1 MGNLT
6 NKYIKDTYD
15 GLIKLQDSTAGVQ
28 PELQPLQDGLGND
41 LPIKVSTTEV
51 IITGSL
57 QGTASH
63 ADSSDTSVSSSYA
76 LTASYAENV
85 PVASDIYVSGIQFN
99 TGPTIEPWGYPGD
112 LVLSRTEGEPDLV
125 VTLDGRYQTIANA
138 QSEDQRV
145 TNLEYDVDAL
155 QAQTGS
161 YLITGSVTGNV
172 ITMEKQDGTTFPL
185 TVTVDPSNL
194 PAGVVSGSE
203 QVILQDTTGDL
214 SGSRISGPVNDSVS
228 SSYAVSASY
237 ADNGGV
243 TSIIAGSNVTIDQ
256 STGNVTISVSADTDT
271 TYDLESSQ
279 NGADVDINLN
289 GSDASVDT
297 VKLVAGAN
305 VNLVDDGLNNI
316 TISGELPNLST
327 DNIWVG
333 DINGVAQ
340 EVQSTGYLSG
350 SFAVLNGNNYFNGVE
365 NINGQVNIQAV
376 GVNNPLQVSSGSAAI
391 GFTFGEYGGNTQPA
405 LFFSGDNSYF
415 QATDNFTIENSPGGQ
430 GTGNMDFRTNGQFGI
445 TTYGTGS
452 QNITL
457 QSTSG
462 QISLNSPTNV
472 TGNLNVTGTT
482 YIKGASNNSTIIDVT
497 GTTKFKG
504 NIIQTSAVNGKSN
517 TAYPGIYQIYSAP
530 TIVSMDTSFGG
541 LFMVQNSTTG
551 DELTLVGDQS
561 QWGSGWSGLA
571 IAGNDPS
578 NNWPAFIGFQ
588 GKSSWTDG
596 RVTII
601 TPLVANTS
609 VEFQSSLDVTGTTN
623 LYGGLNVSGTTTHTG
638 DHTVTGN
645 ENIQGSL
652 NVTGTTNLYGGS
664 SVSGTTNFDGGGQVN
679 VQGRFETTGE
689 TLLSN
694 GAIITGNALVTGS
707 VDVSGSLHAVLKKP
721 GSGQINIFDVEN
733 QVGFYPGYPAMSQV
747 NFSLPS
753 VSGQYNGFL
762 FELYDSPSFNWG
774 SDLSI
779 GPNGVYAE
787 IIVSGSGQT
796 GEFNVYGY
804 SNGQTYANISA
815 TNTNVGYNP
824 ATKNIQV
831 GYPGG
836 DQTGSLHSGKI
847 EVGSKYGTTNEII
860 IDATNYIK
868 LDSTQIDITG
878 SINAINDLNVSGT
891 TNLYGDLNVSGTTTH
906 TGNHT
911 VTGDEYIQGSLNVTG
926 VTTTQ
931 NNIEVTGSV
940 NILNG
945 GINTATN
952 TNNSIGGNT
961 TFDGGGQLN
970 VNGRF
975 ETTGETLLSNGFVA
989 SGSAQLTGSLSV
1001 SGATYIKGA
1010 SNSSTVL
1017 EVTGNTKFKGN
1028 ITQTSNIAG
1037 NNKSNT
1043 AYPGTYAISDGANY
1057 SVGMYTD
1064 FGGLLSVNNTT
1075 TNDEITLVG
1084 DQGQWGTGW
1093 SGPAIAG
1100 NDPGNNWPAFI
1111 GFQNAS
1117 SWTDGRVTVVTPLV
1131 ANSGLDVTGSLNVE
1145 GGGVGLNT
1153 AANTTNNIAGS
1164 TTFDG
1169 GGQVYVNGRFETTGE
1184 TLLSNGA
1191 VITGSVNMANT
1202 MTLAPQDPLP
1212 TGGLGELAVSSS
1224 NELYFHNGTSWN
1236 VIV

>member
-28 PELQPLQDGLGND
+28 PTLQPLQDGLGND

-85 PVASDIYVSGIQFN
+85 PSSSNIYVSGITFYSSSI
-99 TGPTIEPWGYPGD
+99 IEPGGLPGE
-112 LVLSRTEGEPDLV
+112 LVLRRTEGEPDLV
-125 VTLDGRYQTIANA
+125 TDLDGRYQTIAQA
-138 QSEDQRV
+138 AGEDLRI
-145 TNLEYDVDAL
+145 TYLEYDVDAL

-185 TVTVDPSNL
+185 TVTVDPANL

-203 QVILQDTTGDL
+203 QVILQDTTGNL

-237 ADNGGV
+237 AENGGV
-243 TSIIAGSNVTIDQ
+243 TSIIAGTNVTIDQ
-256 STGNVTISVSADTDT
+256 STGNVTINASDAEIPVGGDQYQQLTTDGAGNLSWDFSTKTVINIKNVDSVPLTIGTPVYVVGLQGAGLYQVARADSSDPNKMPAIG
-271 TYDLESSQ
+271 LIQESSISV
-279 NGADVDINLN
+279 NGEGHAVMVGDIKGYNTLGAGWALNDNIYVSNLGILSNTRPIGTELIQKIGNVGSVANN
-289 GSDASVDT
+289 GDIV
-297 VKLVAGAN
+297 VVGAGRSN
-305 VNLVDDGLNNI
+305 D
-316 TISGELPNLST
+316 LPNIPT
-327 DNIWVG
+327 DHLWVG
-333 DINGVAQ
+333 DINGVPQAV
-340 EVQSTGYLSG
+340 ESTGYLSS
-350 SFAVLNGNNYFNGVE
+350 SFAVLNGDNYFNGVE
-365 NINGQVNIQAV
+365 NINGQINIQAV
-376 GVNNPLQVSSGSAAI
+376 DTNAPLNLNSGSAAI
-391 GFTFGEYGGNTQPA
+391 SFTFGEYGGNTQPA
-405 LFFSGDNSYF
+405 LFFAGDNSYF

-457 QSTSG
+457 QSTTG
-462 QISLNSPTNV
+462 QILLNSPTNV

-504 NIIQTSAVNGKSN
+504 NIFQTSAVNSKSN
-517 TAYPGIYQIYSAP
+517 TAYPGIYQISNAP
-530 TIVSMDTSFGG
+530 TIVSMDTDFGG

-551 DELTLVGDQS
+551 DELTLVGDQA
-561 QWGSGWSGLA
+561 QWGTGWSGPA

-578 NNWPAFIGFQ
+578 FNWPAFIGFQ
-588 GKSSWTDG
+588 GKSTWTDGRVTFLTPIQANTSVELQSSLDVTGTTNLYGGLNVTGTTYIKGATNNTTVLDVTGTTNFKGNIFQTSAVNGKTNTSYPGLLEIRSAPYSVAMYTDFGGLFSVNNTTTGDEITLVGDQGQWGTGWSGPAIAGNDPAGNWPAFIGFQNKTTWTDG

-609 VEFQSSLDVTGTTN
+609 VEF
-623 LYGGLNVSGTTTHTG
+623 
-638 DHTVTGN
+638 
-645 ENIQGSL
+645 
-652 NVTGTTNLYGGS
+652 
-664 SVSGTTNFDGGGQVN
+664 
-679 VQGRFETTGE
+679 
-689 TLLSN
+689 
-694 GAIITGNALVTGS
+694 
-707 VDVSGSLHAVLKKP
+707 
-721 GSGQINIFDVEN
+721 
-733 QVGFYPGYPAMSQV
+733 
-747 NFSLPS
+747 
-753 VSGQYNGFL
+753 
-762 FELYDSPSFNWG
+762 
-774 SDLSI
+774 
-779 GPNGVYAE
+779 
-787 IIVSGSGQT
+787 
-796 GEFNVYGY
+796 
-804 SNGQTYANISA
+804 
-815 TNTNVGYNP
+815 
-824 ATKNIQV
+824 
-831 GYPGG
+831 
-836 DQTGSLHSGKI
+836 
-847 EVGSKYGTTNEII
+847 
-860 IDATNYIK
+860 
-868 LDSTQIDITG
+868 
-878 SINAINDLNVSGT
+878 
-891 TNLYGDLNVSGTTTH
+891 
-906 TGNHT
+906 
-911 VTGDEYIQGSLNVTG
+911 QGSLNVTG

-1010 SNSSTVL
+1010 QTYSTVL
-1017 EVTGNTKFKGN
+1017 DVTGQTKFKGN
-1028 ITQTSNIAG
+1028 ITQTSYVAG
-1037 NNKSNT
+1037 NTKSNT
-1043 AYPGTYAISDGANY
+1043 AYPGTYSISDGANY
-1057 SVGMYTD
+1057 AVSMYTD
-1064 FGGLLSVNNTT
+1064 FGGLISINNTT

-1084 DQGQWGTGW
+1084 DQAQWGSGW

-1111 GFQNAS
+1111 GFQNVS
-1117 SWTDGRVTVVTPLV
+1117 NWTDGRVTVVTPLV

-1202 MTLAPQDPLP
+1202 MTLAPQNPLP